1 VLEKEHEIERI
12 CNENYEDFVE
22 VGGMVGRLR
31 EGTGQLRGQIAG
43 LDEQMGSV
51 GLELSNKVSTMSG
64 CFAE

>member
-1 VLEKEHEIERI
+1 
-12 CNENYEDFVE
+12 
-22 VGGMVGRLR
+22 
-31 EGTGQLRGQIAG
+31 LRGQIAG